1 MRKPI
6 QDKRQQEKE
15 VVELMIDLY
24 CRKHHGRGGALCP
37 ECAALRDYAGTRVD
51 RCPHMETK
59 TFCSACKTHCYKPD
73 MQQRI
78 RQVMAFS
85 GPRMLLHHPIL
96 AVRHLLETMKQKR
109 GTRP

>member
-15 VVELMIDLY
+15 VVELMIELY
-24 CRKHHGRGGALCP
+24 CRKHHGRPLCQA
-37 ECAALRDYAGTRVD
+37 CTALRDYAFNRID
-51 RCPHMETK
+51 HCPHMETK
-59 TFCSACKTHCYKPD
+59 TFCSACKTHCYKPN
-73 MQQRI
+73 MRHRI